1 VPPPVLGALRPASQ
15 EEREIRNGASPHES
29 RRPEGHDGGG
39 AHWPVLLAE
48 SLIGLAVRP
57 GGRYVDATVG
67 LGGHAEA
74 ILEASAPDGR
84 LIAVDRDPTSLAAAR
99 DRLARFG
106 DRVTF
111 VAGNYDRFDERAGL
125 TPGLIDGIVADL
137 GVSSPQLDR
146 GERGFSLMRTGPL
159 DMRMDPT
166 RGPTAREFLM
176 GASQDE
182 LESCLK
188 AAGEARFARKLARRL
203 LEAAPDLTTTDQLAA
218 AVCRWVPR
226 RGKTHPAT
234 RVFLALRMAVNQELE
249 SLTEFL
255 HRAGGVLK
263 PGGRLAVISFHSG
276 EDRLVKWF
284 GRGEAAAGRLRIIT
298 KKPLEASEEEQRL
311 NPRSRSAKLRV
322 FEKI

>member
-1 VPPPVLGALRPASQ
+1 MA
-15 EEREIRNGASPHES
+15 
-29 RRPEGHDGGG
+29 EGGSGG
-39 AHWPVLLAE
+39 HRSVLLSE
-48 SLIGLAVRP
+48 TVTGLRVRP
-57 GGRYVDATVG
+57 GGQYVDATVG
-67 LGGHAEA
+67 LGGHAQA
-74 ILEASAPDGR
+74 ILEGSGPDGK
-84 LIAVDRDPTSLAAAR
+84 LMAVDRDPSSLAAAR
-99 DRLARFG
+99 ERLARFG

-111 VAGNYDRFDERAGL
+111 VAGNYNRFDERAGIR
-125 TPGLIDGIVADL
+125 PGSLDGILADL

-146 GERGFSLMRTGPL
+146 GERGFSLMRPGPL

-166 RGPTAREFLM
+166 QGQTARQFLM
-176 GASQDE
+176 SASQDE
-182 LESCLK
+182 LEKCLK

-234 RVFLALRMAVNQELE
+234 RVFLALRMAVNHELE
-249 SLTEFL
+249 SLAEFL
-255 HRAGGVLK
+255 NRAVGVLK

-298 KKPLEASEEEQRL
+298 KKPLEASKEEQRL

>member
-1 VPPPVLGALRPASQ
+1 MLLS
-15 EEREIRNGASPHES
+15 ES
-29 RRPEGHDGGG
+29 IAG
-39 AHWPVLLAE
+39 LL
-48 SLIGLAVRP
+48 VRP

-99 DRLARFG
+99 ERLARFR

-111 VAGNYDRFDERAGL
+111 VAGNYDRFEERADIR
-125 TPGLIDGIVADL
+125 PGSLDGILADL

-146 GERGFSLMRTGPL
+146 EERGFSFMRSGPL

-166 RGPTAREFLM
+166 QGSTARQFLM
-176 GASQDE
+176 GASPEE

-188 AAGEARFARKLARRL
+188 AAGEVRFARKLARRL

-226 RGKTHPAT
+226 RGKNHPAT

-255 HRAGGVLK
+255 RRAVGVLK

-284 GRGEAAAGRLRIIT
+284 GRGEAAAGRFRIIT

>member
-1 VPPPVLGALRPASQ
+1 M
-15 EEREIRNGASPHES
+15 
-29 RRPEGHDGGG
+29 
-39 AHWPVLLAE
+39 
-48 SLIGLAVRP
+48 
-57 GGRYVDATVG
+57 
-67 LGGHAEA
+67 
-74 ILEASAPDGR
+74 
-84 LIAVDRDPTSLAAAR
+84 DRDPTSLAAAR
-99 DRLARFG
+99 ERLARFG

-111 VAGNYDRFDERAGL
+111 VAGNYNRFDERAGIR
-125 TPGLIDGIVADL
+125 PGSLDGILADL

-146 GERGFSLMRTGPL
+146 GERGFSLMRPGPL

-166 RGPTAREFLM
+166 QGQTARQFLM
-176 GASQDE
+176 SASQDE
-182 LESCLK
+182 LEKCLK

-203 LEAAPDLTTTDQLAA
+203 LEAAPDLMTTDQLAA

-234 RVFLALRMAVNQELE
+234 RVFLALRMAVNHELE
-249 SLTEFL
+249 SLAEFL
-255 HRAGGVLK
+255 NRAIGVLK

-298 KKPLEASEEEQRL
+298 KKPLEASEEEQRV